1 MEIQDIKTQISIGLI
16 LDHYGMEADKNQ
28 RMRCPFHDDKTPS
41 MQIYTKTN
49 TAYCFSSNCRTH
61 GKSLDVIDFIMFK
74 ESITKH
80 EAIEKAKTMINGQLI
95 MVDEQVKP
103 SEEFI
108 RTDVLTK
115 IFIYFK
121 NGLNSSVPALEY
133 LKSRN
138 LDPNQIEVGYNAGQ
152 FHYTNRD
159 NKELIKSLV
168 KVGLLTE
175 DASRGNY
182 QIFAKNCIV
191 FALKNS
197 QNQVAGLYFRS
208 TINDKESK
216 HYYLKDRSGLY
227 PHYPHQNTKGLIIT
241 EAIIDAATLLQN
253 AAITQQYSIVAAYG
267 TNGLTEEHQEAIR
280 NLKELEEVIF
290 FFDGDESG
298 KVAVNKYAI
307 VIKEMLANIKISIVN
322 TPDGEDV
329 NSLLVSHSK
338 LEVLQH
344 LIEQRKPINCE
355 GKVQELLFSTEEISI
370 EKKSDDLRLTTDD
383 YAKSENL
390 NTENPN
396 NISYES
402 VGMRYEIKGSI
413 KPLLDSLKISL
424 QIINIKEGIDYR
436 TKLDLYEYKQIQ
448 TTAEAAA
455 EVLHV
460 TKEKIQRDLMI
471 LTKLL
476 EHYRNTTTPKN
487 GTERI
492 KTQVNEI
499 NTKACIEFLKQTN
512 CLTNINKLIGQCGV
526 IGEENTRILLFVIAT
541 SYKMKET
548 LHALI
553 QGSSGSGKTR
563 LLKIIGNLIP
573 QEDVKRFTRVTE
585 SSFYNYGEYDLVN
598 RFLCFEDIDGLKEE
612 ALLALRELMSNDILI
627 SSTSQKFDD
636 GNIRSTERTV
646 RGPIASIA
654 CTTRGDY
661 YEDNISRS
669 FVIAVDESREQTQ
682 RIINYQNQKYA
693 GQINEREEE
702 KTNLFLQNCIRL
714 LKPYKIINPYANKIH
729 LPDDAHKIRRLNEM
743 YQSIVKQITIINQYQ
758 RKQDN
763 QGRLITEKEDLQIA
777 CEILFESII
786 LKVDELDG
794 SLRQFFEKLK
804 SFVKE
809 KNKGSVNGE
818 ISYEFNRFEI
828 MNATG
833 IKKTQ
838 QHFYINK
845 LVQLEYLKQRGFA
858 NRGFTYQIAY
868 WDNMQG
874 IRTRIK
880 DSLNTQLQNL

>member
-1 MEIQDIKTQISIGLI
+1 M
-16 LDHYGMEADKNQ
+16 
-28 RMRCPFHDDKTPS
+28 
-41 MQIYTKTN
+41 
-49 TAYCFSSNCRTH
+49 
-61 GKSLDVIDFIMFK
+61 
-74 ESITKH
+74 
-80 EAIEKAKTMINGQLI
+80 
-95 MVDEQVKP
+95 
-103 SEEFI
+103 
-108 RTDVLTK
+108 
-115 IFIYFK
+115 
-121 NGLNSSVPALEY
+121 
-133 LKSRN
+133 
-138 LDPNQIEVGYNAGQ
+138 
-152 FHYTNRD
+152 
-159 NKELIKSLV
+159 
-168 KVGLLTE
+168 
-175 DASRGNY
+175 
-182 QIFAKNCIV
+182 
-191 FALKNS
+191 
-197 QNQVAGLYFRS
+197 
-208 TINDKESK
+208 
-216 HYYLKDRSGLY
+216 
-227 PHYPHQNTKGLIIT
+227 
-241 EAIIDAATLLQN
+241 
-253 AAITQQYSIVAAYG
+253 
-267 TNGLTEEHQEAIR
+267 
-280 NLKELEEVIF
+280 
-290 FFDGDESG
+290 
-298 KVAVNKYAI
+298 
-307 VIKEMLANIKISIVN
+307 
-322 TPDGEDV
+322 
-329 NSLLVSHSK
+329 
-338 LEVLQH
+338 
-344 LIEQRKPINCE
+344 
-355 GKVQELLFSTEEISI
+355 
-370 EKKSDDLRLTTDD
+370 RLTTDD

-436 TKLDLYEYKQIQ
+436 SKLDLYEYKQIQ

-682 RIINYQNQKYA
+682 RIINYQNQ
-693 GQINEREEE
+693 NM
-702 KTNLFLQNCIRL
+702 
-714 LKPYKIINPYANKIH
+714 
-729 LPDDAHKIRRLNEM
+729 PDKSTSAKKK
-743 YQSIVKQITIINQYQ
+743 KQIY
-758 RKQDN
+758 
-763 QGRLITEKEDLQIA
+763 
-777 CEILFESII
+777 
-786 LKVDELDG
+786 
-794 SLRQFFEKLK
+794 
-804 SFVKE
+804 
-809 KNKGSVNGE
+809 
-818 ISYEFNRFEI
+818 SY
-828 MNATG
+828 
-833 IKKTQ
+833 KT
-838 QHFYINK
+838 
-845 LVQLEYLKQRGFA
+845 
-858 NRGFTYQIAY
+858 AY
-868 WDNMQG
+868 DY
-874 IRTRIK
+874 
-880 DSLNTQLQNL
+880 

>member
-1 MEIQDIKTQISIGLI
+1 MHLRRFPD
-16 LDHYGMEADKNQ
+16 
-28 RMRCPFHDDKTPS
+28 
-41 MQIYTKTN
+41 
-49 TAYCFSSNCRTH
+49 
-61 GKSLDVIDFIMFK
+61 
-74 ESITKH
+74 
-80 EAIEKAKTMINGQLI
+80 
-95 MVDEQVKP
+95 
-103 SEEFI
+103 
-108 RTDVLTK
+108 TK

-436 TKLDLYEYKQIQ
+436 SKLDLYEYKQIQ

>member
-61 GKSLDVIDFIMFK
+61 GKSLDVIDFIMYK

-436 TKLDLYEYKQIQ
+436 SKLDLYEYKQIQ

>member
-1 MEIQDIKTQISIGLI
+1 MNLRQWAHKKQTS
-16 LDHYGMEADKNQ
+16 H
-28 RMRCPFHDDKTPS
+28 
-41 MQIYTKTN
+41 
-49 TAYCFSSNCRTH
+49 
-61 GKSLDVIDFIMFK
+61 
-74 ESITKH
+74 H
-80 EAIEKAKTMINGQLI
+80 E
-95 MVDEQVKP
+95 
-103 SEEFI
+103 
-108 RTDVLTK
+108 
-115 IFIYFK
+115 
-121 NGLNSSVPALEY
+121 
-133 LKSRN
+133 
-138 LDPNQIEVGYNAGQ
+138 
-152 FHYTNRD
+152 H
-159 NKELIKSLV
+159 
-168 KVGLLTE
+168 
-175 DASRGNY
+175 
-182 QIFAKNCIV
+182 
-191 FALKNS
+191 
-197 QNQVAGLYFRS
+197 
-208 TINDKESK
+208 
-216 HYYLKDRSGLY
+216 
-227 PHYPHQNTKGLIIT
+227 
-241 EAIIDAATLLQN
+241 
-253 AAITQQYSIVAAYG
+253 
-267 TNGLTEEHQEAIR
+267 
-280 NLKELEEVIF
+280 
-290 FFDGDESG
+290 
-298 KVAVNKYAI
+298 
-307 VIKEMLANIKISIVN
+307 
-322 TPDGEDV
+322 
-329 NSLLVSHSK
+329 
-338 LEVLQH
+338 
-344 LIEQRKPINCE
+344 
-355 GKVQELLFSTEEISI
+355 
-370 EKKSDDLRLTTDD
+370 
-383 YAKSENL
+383 L
-390 NTENPN
+390 NTDNPN

-402 VGMRYEIKGSI
+402 IGMRYEIKGSI
-413 KPLLDSLKISL
+413 KPQLDSLKISL

-487 GTERI
+487 GTQRI

>member
-1 MEIQDIKTQISIGLI
+1 M
-16 LDHYGMEADKNQ
+16 Y
-28 RMRCPFHDDKTPS
+28 
-41 MQIYTKTN
+41 
-49 TAYCFSSNCRTH
+49 
-61 GKSLDVIDFIMFK
+61 K

-436 TKLDLYEYKQIQ
+436 SKLDLYEYKQIQ

-693 GQINEREEE
+693 
-702 KTNLFLQNCIRL
+702 
-714 LKPYKIINPYANKIH
+714 
-729 LPDDAHKIRRLNEM
+729 
-743 YQSIVKQITIINQYQ
+743 
-758 RKQDN
+758 
-763 QGRLITEKEDLQIA
+763 
-777 CEILFESII
+777 
-786 LKVDELDG
+786 
-794 SLRQFFEKLK
+794 
-804 SFVKE
+804 
-809 KNKGSVNGE
+809 
-818 ISYEFNRFEI
+818 
-828 MNATG
+828 
-833 IKKTQ
+833 
-838 QHFYINK
+838 
-845 LVQLEYLKQRGFA
+845 
-858 NRGFTYQIAY
+858 
-868 WDNMQG
+868 
-874 IRTRIK
+874 
-880 DSLNTQLQNL
+880 